1 MYYKLLVNIDRMV
14 EFYYTYFMCL
24 NCIFL
29 KIENEVDGETLR
41 MLVNYASVEQM
52 QLCGLKTIKDQMKLK
67 KVFAVVCHGGNAD
80 STFAVPSCATV
91 TFNSSD
97 TSGTSKGTRKLTLSE
112 IKNLTPEEEIILH
125 EVSEVRIA

>member
-1 MYYKLLVNIDRMV
+1 MFITMYYKLLVNIDRMV
-14 EFYYTYFMCL
+14 ECYYTYFMCL

-41 MLVNYASVEQM
+41 MLVNCASVEQM

-80 STFAVPSCATV
+80 STFAVPSSCATP

-97 TSGTSKGTRKLTLSE
+97 TSGTSKGTKKLTLSE
-112 IKNLTPEEEIILH
+112 IKNLTPEEKRLYYMK
-125 EVSEVRIA
+125 